1 MKKNEICNIEIVDM
15 SISGEGIGKVDGF
28 PLFIKD
34 AIIGD
39 EIRAKVTK
47 VNKSYGFGRVEEV
60 IKASEYRVEPRCSIA
75 RPCGGCQLQEM
86 DYGKQLEFKERK
98 VYEHLKR
105 IGGFS
110 EELLSEVT
118 EPIIGME
125 NPFHYR
131 NKATFPFGRDR
142 DGEIITGFYAGR
154 THNIIPNTD
163 CHIGVSVNKEILELI
178 IDYMR
183 KNKVLPYD
191 ERTGKGILRH
201 VLIRYGFKTQ
211 EIMVCL
217 IVNSNK
223 KDALRNVGELIEK
236 LTKVTGMTSIFVN
249 YNVAKTNVI
258 MGEQCEVLWGERYIT
273 DVLGCGESEG
283 ALKESGQIKETYK
296 EIKYQISPLSF
307 YQINPTQTEKLYS
320 LVLDYGDL
328 KGEEEIWD
336 LYCGIGTISLFLS
349 QKAKKVMG
357 VEVVPQAIAD
367 ARENARINGIEN
379 VEFILGKS
387 EEVYTQYYSKG
398 VLGEKV
404 EERSGWRNTI
414 DNQRGCKEKEKYPDV
429 VVLDPPRKGC
439 DETLLEAIAKVKP
452 KKVVYVSCDSATLA
466 RDLKFLC
473 ERGYELRRVRPVDLF
488 PMTVHV
494 ETVALLVKER
504 SDAEKH

>member
-1 MKKNEICNIEIVDM
+1 MQKNKSYNLEIVDM
-15 SISGEGIGKVDGF
+15 SINGEGIGKVNGF
-28 PLFIKD
+28 PLFVKD
-34 AIIGD
+34 AMIGD
-39 EIRAKVTK
+39 EIKAKVTK

-60 IKASEYRVEPRCSIA
+60 IKASEYRVEPRCPIA

-86 DYGKQLEFKERK
+86 DYRRQLEFKERK

-110 EELLSEVT
+110 EELLLEVT

-131 NKATFPFGRDR
+131 NKATFPFGRDK

-163 CHIGVSVNKEILELI
+163 CHIGVSVNKEILEII

-183 KNKVLPYD
+183 ENKVLPYD
-191 ERTGKGILRH
+191 EKKGKGILRH
-201 VLIRYGFKTQ
+201 VLLRYGFNTQ

-236 LTKVTGMTSIFVN
+236 LTGVTGMTSISIN

-273 DVLGCGESEG
+273 DRLSCGDGDE
-283 ALKESGQIKETYK
+283 ALKESGQNKETYK
-296 EIKYQISPLSF
+296 EIIYQISPLSF
-307 YQINPTQTEKLYS
+307 YQVNPRQTEKLYNIA
-320 LVLDYGDL
+320 LEYANL
-328 KGEEEIWD
+328 KGEEEAWD

-349 QKAKKVMG
+349 QKAKKVIG
-357 VEVVPQAIAD
+357 VEIVPQAITD
-367 ARENARINGIEN
+367 AKENARINGIDN
-379 VEFILGKS
+379 VEFVLGKS
-387 EEVYTQYYSKG
+387 EEVFTQYYDKG
-398 VLGEKV
+398 PPREILT
-404 EERSGWRNTI
+404 ERSVCKDVSDDQG
-414 DNQRGCKEKEKYPDV
+414 GCKEKNKYPEV

-439 DETLLEAIAKVKP
+439 DETLLEAIAKVGP
-452 KKVVYVSCDSATLA
+452 EKVVYVSCDSATLA
-466 RDLKFLC
+466 RDLKYLC

-494 ETVALLVKER
+494 ETVTLLKQ
-504 SDAEKH
+504 SKIMN